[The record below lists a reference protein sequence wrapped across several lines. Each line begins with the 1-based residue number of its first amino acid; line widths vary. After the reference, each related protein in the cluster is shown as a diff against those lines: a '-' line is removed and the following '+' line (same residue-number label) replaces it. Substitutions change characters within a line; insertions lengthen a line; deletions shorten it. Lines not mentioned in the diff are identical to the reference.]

1 MCKSLCFLF
10 LGLLGTLGN
19 SFAGEKINSSRFEP
33 ASRVDQVLLYSSG
46 AAVRRSAQVDLP
58 AGRSRVA
65 LVGLPPAL
73 VSGSLRARLS
83 GPKGLRLV
91 AVNYS
96 LEPSIRPKKKDE
108 ILLVKKLR
116 QLDIQLKRLND
127 ERAVMSAQAALL
139 RGLALPI
146 QVGGKVSQPQKIKI
160 PAVLEIT
167 AWGKVLDFSQNS
179 LAETLRRLR
188 KLNKDAGRLTDEIYL
203 EQNKLKTLRVR
214 SVPAVAT
221 ALLDI
226 DAPQAGKTGILL
238 TYDVG
243 NAAWYPTYSFK
254 VDSVSGSVQMVR
266 FAACAQNSGEDW
278 KDARLLFSTGEAHR
292 VAALPRL
299 RTWQILE
306 QVTGG
311 TLEPA
316 AAGHDEPG
324 EENIL
329 QPGDL
334 PDARNYSIASPF
346 AALAHLDAGR
356 LRDAYGYTGLGS
368 LGEARRGI
376 AACSVAPLG
385 GFGSV
390 GSSGGISGAFGHR
403 GGGGRKR
410 SVVRY
415 GGSSA
420 TESSVEA
427 SLTWLAGRQRS
438 DGGWSSQ
445 ACEGGARMDEADTA
459 LSLLAFLGAGYS
471 QKTGRHK
478 AKLQSAVSYLISRAS
493 SNGAIGE
500 NLWSRALSATALSEA
515 YGMGRVSATGRAAQR
530 AVRALAREVGGSP
543 WLLQQG
549 LSGKVWPSGASNLAF
564 VSLALKSAKLSGLT
578 VDSGAILQ
586 VMNLMEDLESAIPSP
601 LNSASAIVVRQML
614 GYGRMDQANI
624 RNAETLLANLP
635 DGRGKQIDYRYV
647 YLGTLGMFQMGGS
660 YWQKWNRSVRRLLM
674 KMSVNSGS
682 NDGTWPP
689 VGVCGAGGGLPG
701 SGASRVYSTALA
713 CMCFEI
719 YYRYLPM
726 YGGNSGSAGSGIA
739 GGEDSLRKQYISPI
753 VSAGGRDF
761 RSRSL
766 QPETVISN
774 GKFKLVAL
782 ERKDLR
788 ASTRYV
794 STPVRFR
801 GAFLEARAVNRTS
814 VPLLAGE
821 AKLFLGNDYLGS
833 VFMETVSPGGKMVIP
848 LGMDPDVKLIR
859 SSKSERKESGFRRR
873 LRKTTYE
880 VTLQAANHKNRDIEL
895 VMIDRIPRP
904 EDARIRVMG
913 VSFKGDK
920 PEYDPEGDSGK
931 VSFKLKLKAGA
942 VGTVGMVYV
951 IEHPS
956 DIEAVVGRM
965 Q

>member
-1 MCKSLCFLF
+1 MCKNVCFLF
-10 LGLLGTLGN
+10 LGLLGVAGF
-19 SFAGEKINSSRFEP
+19 SFGSEKINSSRLEP
-33 ASRVDQVLLYSSG
+33 LSRVDQVLLYSSG
-46 AAVRRSAQVDLP
+46 AAVRRRAVVDLP

-73 VSGSLRARLS
+73 VSDSLRARLS
-83 GPKGLRLV
+83 GQKGLRLV

-108 ILLVKKLR
+108 ILLVKRLR
-116 QLDIQLKRLND
+116 ELDVQVKRLND
-127 ERAVMSAQAALL
+127 ERAVLSAQAALL
-139 RGLALPI
+139 RGLTLPV
-146 QVGGKVSQPQKIKI
+146 QAKGKGAEPRRLKI

-167 AWGKVLDFSQNS
+167 AWGKVLDFSQNN

-188 KLNKDAGRLTDEIYL
+188 LLNQKASQLAGEVLV
-203 EQNKLKTLRVR
+203 EQKKLKTLRVR

-226 DAPQAGKTGILL
+226 DSPRAGKIEISL

-243 NAAWYPTYSFK
+243 NSAWYPTYSFK

-266 FAACAQNSGEDW
+266 YAACAQNSGEDW

-299 RTWQILE
+299 PTWQILE

-316 AAGHDEPG
+316 TAGHDEPG
-324 EENIL
+324 EENVL
-329 QPGDL
+329 RPGNL
-334 PDARNYSIASPF
+334 PHARTYSIASPF
-346 AALAHLDAGR
+346 AALAHLDVGR
-356 LRDAYGYTGLGS
+356 LRDAYGYTGMGS
-368 LGEARRGI
+368 LGEARRGL
-376 AACSVAPLG
+376 AACSQAPLG

-390 GSSGGISGAFGHR
+390 GRSGGMSGAFGYR

-415 GGSSA
+415 GGSER
-420 TESSVEA
+420 TESVVEN
-427 SLTWLAGRQRS
+427 SLIWLAGSQRS

-445 ACEGGARMDEADTA
+445 AREGGARMDEADTA

-478 AKLQSAVSYLISRAS
+478 TKVQAAVSYLISRAS
-493 SNGAIGE
+493 ATGAIGE
-500 NLWSRALSATALSEA
+500 NLWSRALCATALSEA
-515 YGMGRVSATGRAAQR
+515 YGMGRVQATGRAAQR

-586 VMNLMEDLESAIPSP
+586 VMNLMNDLESAAPSP
-601 LNSASAIVVRQML
+601 LNSASAMVVRQML

-624 RNAETLLANLP
+624 RNAQTLLANLP
-635 DGRGKQIDYRYV
+635 GGRGKQVDYRYV
-647 YLGTLGMFQMGGS
+647 YLGTLGMFQMGGG
-660 YWQKWNRSVRRLLM
+660 YWKKWNRSVRLLLM
-674 KMSVNSGS
+674 KMHVNSGS
-682 NDGTWPP
+682 KSGSWAP

-726 YGGNSGSAGSGIA
+726 YGGNSKSSGSGIGTGA
-739 GGEDSLRKQYISPI
+739 ASLKKQYISPI
-753 VSAGGRDF
+753 ISAGGRDF

-766 QPETVISN
+766 QTETLLSD
-774 GKFKLVAL
+774 GKFKQVAL
-782 ERKDLR
+782 ERRDLK

-801 GAFLEARAVNRTS
+801 GAFLEAQAVNRTS

-821 AKLFLGNDYLGS
+821 ARLFLGNDYLGM
-833 VFMETVSPGGKMVIP
+833 VFMETVAPGGKMVIP
-848 LGMDPDVKLIR
+848 LGMDPDIKLVR
-859 SSKSERKESGFRRR
+859 SSKSERRESGFRRR
-873 LRKTTYE
+873 LRKTTYQ
-880 VTLQAANHKNRDIEL
+880 VTLQAANHKNRAIEL
-895 VMIDRIPRP
+895 IMIDRIPRP

-913 VSFKGDK
+913 VSFKGAK
-920 PEYDPEGDSGK
+920 PKYDPEGDSGK
-931 VSFKLKLKAGA
+931 VSFKMKLKAGA

-956 DIEAVVGRM
+956 NIEAVVGRI